1 MNKKRI
7 IGFFALLLIF
17 ALPIKVMAEVP
28 ASSSDFYFNDFS
40 GDLGDEAKKH
50 ILEVNDAISYTGA
63 QIVITSVD
71 FTGGMD
77 IRDYATEMFNSWGIG
92 DKEKD
97 NGVLILLAIG
107 QDDYFVSVGN
117 GIENFISSGD
127 VQLII
132 DEYMEPDFAAKDY
145 GNAAIKTADAF
156 KDKILAHYGA
166 SGSTGK
172 TKPQESTAASQGN
185 AYVADQ
191 AGVLT
196 QDTIDYIG
204 EKNKELYKKTKGNVS
219 VVTVK
224 TTGNMDIGQYAK
236 DILIK
241 ENIGDSKLNNGVL
254 ILLAID
260 DDDYYVATGSG
271 IANKISNSDVQKI
284 NDNALEPYFANRE
297 YDKGVKTVF
306 NEYYDLVV
314 KHYKNASNSP
324 ASANTS
330 SRSVVGS
337 AVSAIFSIFTGII
350 VWIIIIFVLYSIFRP
365 RRSYFGGGGY
375 YPRRSFWWPSY
386 RRHWHMPPPP
396 PPNNRGGDSFGG
408 GSPGGAGR
416 NSGGSIFGSGKSSG
430 GAGRSSGGSIFGGGG
445 KSSGGGAGRSFG
457 GGGSPFG
464 GGGSSFGGGGG
475 GRSFGGGGGRS
486 SGGGAGR
493 K

>member
-7 IGFFALLLIF
+7 ISIFALILALLL
-17 ALPIKVMAEVP
+17 PVKVMAEVP
-28 ASSSDFYFNDFS
+28 QSSGDFYFNDFS
-40 GDLGDEAKKH
+40 DDLGDEAKKH
-50 ILEVNDAISYTGA
+50 ILEVNDEISHTGA
-63 QIVITSVD
+63 QIVVTSVD
-71 FTGGMD
+71 FTDGMD
-77 IRDYATEMFNSWGIG
+77 IRDYATEMFNTWGIG

-97 NGVLILLAIG
+97 NGILILLVIG
-107 QDDYFVSVGN
+107 EDDYFVSVGN

-127 VQLII
+127 VQLIV

-145 GNAAIKTADAF
+145 GNAAIKTTDAF
-156 KDKILAHYGA
+156 KDKILAHYGT
-166 SGSTGK
+166 SGSQAE
-172 TKPQESTAASQGN
+172 TKPQESSSSYGSN

-196 QDTIDYIG
+196 QDTLDYIG
-204 EKNKELYKKTKGNVS
+204 GKNKELYEKTKGNVS

-224 TTGNMDIGQYAK
+224 STGGIDIGQYAK
-236 DILIK
+236 NILLD

-271 IANKISNSDVQKI
+271 IANKVSNSDIQKI
-284 NDNALEPYFANRE
+284 NDNYLEPYFADKE

-306 NEYYDLVV
+306 NEYYDLVM
-314 KHYKNASNSP
+314 KHYKNAGVNAAAPHASSGGGIISN
-324 ASANTS
+324 
-330 SRSVVGS
+330 
-337 AVSAIFSIFTGII
+337 AVSTIFSVFTGII
-350 VWIIIIFVLYSIFRP
+350 IWVIIIFVLYSLFRP
-365 RRSYFGGGGY
+365 RRRFFGGGY

-396 PPNNRGGDSFGG
+396 PSHRHRGGGPSSGS

-416 NSGGSIFGSGKSSG
+416 NSGGSIFGSGSG
-430 GAGRSSGGSIFGGGG
+430 NSGGGSIFGGG

-457 GGGSPFG
+457 GSSFG
-464 GGGSSFGGGGG
+464 GGGKSFGGGG

-493 K
+493 R